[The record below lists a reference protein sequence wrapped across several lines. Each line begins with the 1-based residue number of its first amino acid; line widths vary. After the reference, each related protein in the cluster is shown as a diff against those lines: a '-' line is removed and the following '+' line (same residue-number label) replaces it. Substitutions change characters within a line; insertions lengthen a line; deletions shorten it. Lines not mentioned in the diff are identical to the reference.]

1 MQEKH
6 YKELYEL
13 LQEAF
18 VEMHALVKKSTSEH
32 KYIFSHYDF
41 PKLSDSRENGMPSL
55 SVFYGIDG
63 PKDYSSLFVSRD
75 DEHHYNLM
83 RITSFQNIRNYLF
96 NHENDLKE
104 HIYFSNIEK
113 LGEHAFD
120 LLKYDI
126 LAAFDCYMHEN
137 DSQEFNEQV
146 FQEIILRLYNQ
157 LFLEELPISICVP
170 ILMVRFEDESIPI
183 TDNIQIRKLT
193 DKELLSSYRIGSYSD
208 TYELFVVSSAT
219 HILELKN
226 YIITNSPMFSW
237 CALEHK
243 EAYPLEIIDKWF
255 AAFRIVTHI
264 ESGYG
269 QILSFPDGWGI
280 RKGNLIDV
288 HGDKIF
294 KFNYKYVTNKMW
306 NNDTPLVTTAELK
319 PVFELYNFF
328 LNNTSNS
335 LNIAIRR
342 LNLAYLRESDED
354 AIIDLVIAIEA
365 LVTDH
370 DHGEITYKVSTRTAF
385 ILSTLPDYPYT
396 IAETQNAIKKLYA
409 FRSKV
414 VHGASKIDKSRII
427 KVRKNI
433 EKDSVALAMELLQF
447 LILAISKRSEFLNS
461 QNIDTFFLEK
471 YESMMKMQLETNNCQ
486 KEKSN

>member
-1 MQEKH
+1 MQEKY
-6 YKELYEL
+6 YKEFYKL
-13 LQEAF
+13 LHEAF
-18 VEMHALVKKSTSEH
+18 IEMQALVQKSASEH

-41 PKLSDSRENGMPSL
+41 PRLFAPRENGMPSL

-83 RITSFQNIRNYLF
+83 KIKSFQNIRNYLS
-96 NHENDLKE
+96 NHKNDFKT
-104 HIYFSNIEK
+104 HIYLSNIEK
-113 LGEHAFD
+113 FGENAFVFFE
-120 LLKYDI
+120 YDI
-126 LAAFDCYMHEN
+126 LTAFDCYMHEN
-137 DSQEFNEQV
+137 NTQEFNEQV
-146 FQEIILRLYNQ
+146 FQEIIFRLYNR
-157 LFLEELPISICVP
+157 LFLEKLPISICVP

-193 DKELLSSYRIGSYSD
+193 DKELLSSYRVGSYSD

-226 YIITNSPMFSW
+226 YIIPNSPMLSW
-237 CALEHK
+237 CALDHK

-269 QILSFPDGWGI
+269 QVLSFPDKWGI

-294 KFNYKYVTNKMW
+294 RFNYKYVTNKMW
-306 NNDTPLVTTAELK
+306 NDDTPLVTIAELE
-319 PVFELYNFF
+319 PAVQLYIFF
-328 LNNTSNS
+328 LNNTNNS

-365 LVTDH
+365 LVTDN

-414 VHGASKIDKSRII
+414 VHGVSKIDKSRII
-427 KVRKNI
+427 KIRENI
-433 EKDSVALAMELLQF
+433 EKDSVSLATELLQH
-447 LILAISKRSEFLNS
+447 LILAISKRPEFLDS
-461 QNIDTFFLEK
+461 QNIDTFFLEN
-471 YESMMKMQLETNNCQ
+471 YESMIKMQLERNICQ
-486 KEKSN
+486 NEEK